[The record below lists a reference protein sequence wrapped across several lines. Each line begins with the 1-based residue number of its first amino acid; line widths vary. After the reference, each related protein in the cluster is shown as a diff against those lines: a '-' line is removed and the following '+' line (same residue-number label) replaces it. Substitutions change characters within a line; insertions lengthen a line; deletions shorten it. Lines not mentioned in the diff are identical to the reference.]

1 MEGEPKGSTQY
12 IGLNGASYHVTKG
25 KMVDLPLPLA
35 EIIDNSY
42 KIELGDIEKLE
53 LDGNNVPKALF
64 IGL

>member
-25 KMVDLPLPLA
+25 KMVDLPQPLA

-42 KIELGDIEKLE
+42 KLDLGDVESLELGDNAPKE
-53 LDGNNVPKALF
+53 LQ
-64 IGL
+64 